1 MSEGLEARRTRIAI
15 IGAGHS
21 GLCMGMRLKQADVH
35 DFVILEKAATL
46 GGTWR
51 DNTYPGASCDAP
63 SYLYSFSF
71 AQKTDWSRR
80 FAWQSEL
87 LGYSTELAVRHGL
100 LPHCRFNAEVTRI
113 SYDEAA
119 NTWTLAC
126 TDGTE
131 IVADFVIA
139 GVGQLNRP
147 STPAIRGQESFA
159 GTQFHSAQWDHAANL
174 AGKRI
179 AVIGNAASAVQFV
192 PQIAPL
198 AARLTVFQRSANWLM
213 PRKDRLYAPRTQR
226 LLTRFPG
233 LAKLYHDAQWF
244 FFGEMQLT
252 PLMKQV
258 KPVQAL
264 ARLKSLAHLRR
275 QVKDP
280 ALRAKLVPDYPI
292 GAKRVLFND
301 DYYPTLSRPNVELVT
316 DSIARIEPEGVRSGT
331 GQLYTAD
338 VIIYATGFKSTDFLA
353 PMQITGRGGRD
364 LRQEWAKGARAYLG
378 VTVTGFP
385 NFFMLYGPN
394 TNLGHNSILVMIE
407 AQVGY
412 ILDALGKM
420 KARGLRRI
428 DVKRDVLEAYNRSL
442 QQDLA
447 KSVWAATGASW
458 YKLAD
463 GTITNNWPHSTIRYQ
478 RLLREAKLEDYDS

>member
-1 MSEGLEARRTRIAI
+1 MSAQTRTRVRIAV

-21 GLCMGMRLKQADVH
+21 GLCMGMQLKQSGID

-63 SYLYSFSF
+63 SFLYSFSF

-80 FAWQSEL
+80 FAWQPEL
-87 LGYSTELAVRHGL
+87 LAYSTELAIQRGL
-100 LPHCRFNAEVTRI
+100 LPHCRFNTEVTGA
-113 SYDEAA
+113 SYDEGA
-119 NTWTLAC
+119 NTWTVYCA
-126 TDGTE
+126 DGTQLD
-131 IVADFVIA
+131 ADFVIA

-147 STPAIRGQESFA
+147 ATPDLPGRESFA
-159 GTQFHSAQWDHAANL
+159 GTEFHSAQWNHAVDLTA
-174 AGKRI
+174 KRV
-179 AVIGNAASAVQFV
+179 AVVGNAASAVQFV

-198 AARLTVFQRSANWLM
+198 VERLTIFQRSANWLM

-226 LLTRFPG
+226 LLTRWPR
-233 LAKLYHDAQWF
+233 LAKLYHDFQWLY
-244 FFGEMQLT
+244 FGEMQLT

-258 KPVQAL
+258 RPVQAI
-264 ARLKSLAHLRR
+264 ARWKALAHLRR
-275 QVKDP
+275 QVQDP
-280 ALRAKLVPDYPI
+280 ALRAKLLPGYPI

-301 DYYPTLSRPNVELVT
+301 DYYPALSRPNVRLVT
-316 DSIARIEPEGVRSGT
+316 EGIERIEPAGVRTRDGD
-331 GQLYTAD
+331 LHEAD

-353 PMQITGRGGRD
+353 PMTIIGRGGRN
-364 LRQEWAKGARAYLG
+364 LRDDWSKGARAYLG
-378 VTVTGFP
+378 VTVAGFP

-407 AQVGY
+407 AQVNY
-412 ILDALGKM
+412 ILDALRKM
-420 KARGLRRI
+420 QARGLHRI
-428 DVKRDVLEAYNRSL
+428 DVKRAVLEDYNRHL

-447 KSVWAATGASW
+447 RSVWATPGASW

-463 GTITNNWPHSTIRYQ
+463 GTITNNWPHSTIRYR
-478 RLLREAKLEDYDS
+478 RLLRTANLEDYDT

>member
-1 MSEGLEARRTRIAI
+1 MTTTTRIAI

-21 GLCMGMRLKQADVH
+21 GICMGMQLKRAGMD
-35 DFVILEKAATL
+35 DFVILEKGATL

-63 SYLYSFSF
+63 SFLYSFSF

-80 FAWQSEL
+80 FAWQTEL
-87 LGYSTELAVRHGL
+87 LAYSVECAVQAGL
-100 LPHCRFNAEVTRI
+100 LPHCRFRAEVTAASFDDARHLWRI
-113 SYDEAA
+113 ALADGSMVEAQFLV
-119 NTWTLAC
+119 T
-126 TDGTE
+126 
-131 IVADFVIA
+131 
-139 GVGQLNRP
+139 GVGQLHRP
-147 STPAIRGQESFA
+147 AVPAIAGRDSFA
-159 GTQFHSAQWDHAANL
+159 GAQFHSARWDHGADL

-198 AARLTVFQRSANWLM
+198 AAQLTIFQRSANWLM
-213 PRKDRLYAPRTQR
+213 PRKDRLYSPRLHRWMGRWPWLAR
-226 LLTRFPG
+226 LRHQF
-233 LAKLYHDAQWF
+233 QWF

-258 KPVQAL
+258 RVVQWL
-264 ARLKSLAHLRR
+264 ATIKSRMHLRR

-280 ALRAKLVPDYPI
+280 ALRARLTPDYPI

-301 DYYPTLSRPNVELVT
+301 DYYPTLNRRNVRLVT
-316 DSIARIEPEGVRSGT
+316 DAVECIEPGGVRTRQGE
-331 GQLYTAD
+331 LVAAD
-338 VIIYATGFKSTDFLA
+338 VIIYATGFQATDFLA
-353 PMQITGRGGRD
+353 PMTITGAGGRS
-364 LRQEWAKGARAYLG
+364 LRDEWQAGARAYLG
-378 VTVTGFP
+378 VAVSGFP
-385 NFFMLYGPN
+385 NLFMLYGPN

-412 ILDALGKM
+412 IIDAIRQLDARA
-420 KARGLRRI
+420 ARHL
-428 DVKRDVLEAYNRSL
+428 DVKREVMDAYNGWL

-447 KSVWAATGASW
+447 KSVWAADKQSW

-463 GTITNNWPHSTIRYQ
+463 GTITNNWPHSTIRYR
-478 RLLREAKLEDYDS
+478 RLLRRADLGAYQVGG

>member
-1 MSEGLEARRTRIAI
+1 MSEPRDARRTHIAV

-21 GLCMGMRLKQADVH
+21 GLCMGMRLKQAGQH

-63 SYLYSFSF
+63 SFLYSFSF

-100 LPHCRFNAEVTRI
+100 LPHCLFNTEVTTVE
-113 SYDEAA
+113 YDDTAG
-119 NTWTLAC
+119 TWTLTC
-126 TDGTE
+126 TDGSRV
-131 IVADFVIA
+131 VADFVVA

-147 STPAIRGQESFA
+147 STPLIPGQETFT
-159 GTQFHSAQWDHAANL
+159 GTQFHSAQWDHDADL

-198 AARLTVFQRSANWLM
+198 AAQLTVFQRSPNWLM

-226 LLTRFPG
+226 LLTRFPW
-233 LAKLYHDAQWF
+233 LAKLYHDMQWF
-244 FFGEMQLT
+244 FFGELQLT

-264 ARLKSLAHLRR
+264 ARWKSLAHLRR
-275 QVKDP
+275 QIKDP
-280 ALRAKLVPDYPI
+280 ALRAMLVPDYPI

-301 DYYPTLSRPNVELVT
+301 DYYPTLARPNVALVT
-316 DSIARIEPEGVRSGT
+316 AKIERIEPDGVRTSAGA
-331 GQLYTAD
+331 LHPAD

-353 PMQITGRGGRD
+353 PMRVTGSGGLD
-364 LRQEWAKGARAYLG
+364 LRQEWSHGARAYLG
-378 VTVTGFP
+378 VTVSGFP

-412 ILDALGKM
+412 ILDALAQM
-420 KARGLRRI
+420 RARGLRRI
-428 DVKRDVLEAYNRSL
+428 DVRRDVLEAYNRNL
-442 QQDLA
+442 QQDLSR
-447 KSVWAATGASW
+447 SVWAATGASW

-478 RLLREAKLEDYDS
+478 RLLRRAKLEDYDT

>member
-1 MSEGLEARRTRIAI
+1 MTTTTRIAI

-21 GLCMGMRLKQADVH
+21 GICMGMQLKRAGIH
-35 DFVILEKAATL
+35 DFRILEKGAAL

-87 LGYSTELAVRHGL
+87 LAYSVECAVQSGL
-100 LPHCRFNAEVTRI
+100 LPHCWFNAEVVAARF
-113 SYDEAA
+113 DEAR
-119 NTWTLAC
+119 NLWRVELAGGEVVEAQYLV
-126 TDGTE
+126 T
-131 IVADFVIA
+131 
-139 GVGQLNRP
+139 GVGQLHRP
-147 STPAIRGQESFA
+147 ATPAIPGRDGFRGA
-159 GTQFHSAQWDHAANL
+159 QFHSARWDHGVDL

-198 AARLTVFQRSANWLM
+198 AAELTIFQRSANWLM
-213 PRKDRLYAPRTQR
+213 PRKDRLYTPREQR
-226 LLTRFPG
+226 RRTRWPW
-233 LAKLYHDAQWF
+233 LARMRHRAQWF

-258 KPVQAL
+258 RIVQWL
-264 ARLKSLAHLRR
+264 ATRKSLWHLRR
-275 QVKDP
+275 QVRDP

-301 DYYPTLSRPNVELVT
+301 DYYPTLNRANVRLVT
-316 DSIARIEPEGVRSGT
+316 GGVERIEPDGVVTRG
-331 GQLYTAD
+331 GALVPAD
-338 VIIYATGFKSTDFLA
+338 VIVFATGFQATDFLA
-353 PMQITGRGGRD
+353 PMAIEGTGGRD
-364 LRQEWAKGARAYLG
+364 LREAWRGGAHAYLG
-378 VTVTGFP
+378 VTVSGFP
-385 NFFMLYGPN
+385 NLFMLYGPN

-412 ILDALGKM
+412 ILDAIRQM
-420 KARGLRRI
+420 DAQGLRRI
-428 DVKRDVLEAYNRSL
+428 DVKRAVMDEYNRWL
-442 QQDLA
+442 QRDLA
-447 KSVWAATGASW
+447 KSVWAADKHSW

-463 GTITNNWPHSTIRYQ
+463 GTITNNWPHSTIRYR
-478 RLLREAKLEDYDS
+478 RLLRRADLGAYVTAGD

>member
-1 MSEGLEARRTRIAI
+1 MTARTGIAI

-21 GLCMGMRLKQADVH
+21 GLCMGMKLKAAGRD

-63 SYLYSFSF
+63 SFLYSFSF

-80 FAWQSEL
+80 FAWQPEL
-87 LGYSTELAVRHGL
+87 LAYSAECAINAGL
-100 LPHCRFNAEVTRI
+100 LPHCRFNAEVR
-113 SYDEAA
+113 SAHFDEAA
-119 NTWTLAC
+119 NLWRIGLADGSTLEARYL
-126 TDGTE
+126 
-131 IVADFVIA
+131 VS
-139 GVGQLNRP
+139 GVGQLHHP
-147 STPAIRGQESFA
+147 STPALHGREEFA
-159 GTQFHSAQWDHAANL
+159 GMQFHSARWDHSVDL
-174 AGKRI
+174 TGKRV

-192 PQIAPL
+192 PQIA
-198 AARLTVFQRSANWLM
+198 AQVERLTVFQRSANWLL
-213 PRKDRLYAPRTQR
+213 PRKDRLYSPRLHR
-226 LLTRFPG
+226 AMGRWPW
-233 LAKLYHDAQWF
+233 LAKLRHDFQWF

-258 KPVQAL
+258 RWVQWL
-264 ARLKSLAHLRR
+264 ARHKSLAHLRR

-301 DYYPTLSRPNVELVT
+301 DYYPALGRPNVRLVT
-316 DSIARIEPEGVRSGT
+316 EPIERIEASGVRTRDGE
-331 GQLYTAD
+331 LHAAD
-338 VIIYATGFKSTDFLA
+338 VIIYATGFKATDFLA
-353 PMQITGRGGRD
+353 GVEVAGRGGRP
-364 LRQEWAKGARAYLG
+364 LREEWKHGAHAYLG
-378 VTVTGFP
+378 VTVSGFP

-412 ILDALGKM
+412 VIDAIRQM
-420 KARGLRRI
+420 EARGLERI
-428 DVKRDVLEAYNRSL
+428 DVKRGVMDEYNRAL
-442 QQDLA
+442 QRDLA
-447 KSVWAATGASW
+447 RSVWASSKDSW

-463 GTITNNWPHSTIRYQ
+463 GTITNNWPHSTMRY
-478 RLLREAKLEDYDS
+478 RKLLSTADLDAYDSA